1 MIGEKKAGPKASSA
15 LDVWGKLKQD
25 VAKGL
30 TLRSGGEGGEP
41 NWNAIK
47 AVKDIEAARQAFDV
61 EKYRTLLRR
70 Y

>member
-1 MIGEKKAGPKASSA
+1 MIGAKKAGPKASEI
-15 LDVWGKLKQD
+15 DVWENLKQD

-30 TLRSGGEGGEP
+30 TLRSGGDGEP
-41 NWNAIK
+41 NWNTIK
-47 AVKDIEAARQAFDV
+47 ASKDFEAARQAFGV